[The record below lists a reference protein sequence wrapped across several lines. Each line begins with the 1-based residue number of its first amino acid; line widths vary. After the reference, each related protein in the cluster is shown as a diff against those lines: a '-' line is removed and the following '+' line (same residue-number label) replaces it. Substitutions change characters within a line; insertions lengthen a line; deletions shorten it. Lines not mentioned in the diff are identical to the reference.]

1 MLYLSSAYRSEP
13 GLEQGCVEVNA
24 TSAGTAPIGSPTHN
38 SLHCSSPGRYRYTA
52 YAPRTEVYAARLGAV
67 GTKASA
73 MDNRTVAAPS
83 IHYHNRCRPNH
94 AVFSSCSRLSSVYN
108 SVDMTVGGSCNES
121 RADTATVG
129 ADPRDSDN
137 MISLCAY
144 TPTANTTSMCQPED
158 QANTTMAPLIL
169 SPSMATTYT
178 PTHTPTHGTI
188 TASSDTH
195 HGPSS
200 CSHASLTPTRARVES
215 LQDNQQDSLCSPHR
229 RQLQLSSHTAHQR
242 KRGLNADRLSGIRQE
257 TLQQPRVLMQPHER
271 AQLAAKTRFSP
282 PKPRLSRLSDS
293 QQPGLGLCQKSCV
306 REVHAARK
314 AAATDGV
321 ETSVGT
327 DVIETDRVE
336 TSVVEA
342 PSKTNNVADLARC
355 SLTYSHNAVITP
367 SLVLG
372 VLSCCPHSPNL
383 KRICSKQPPSPTIE
397 ASNTTRTMDAVCY
410 RSLKYSPSSPL
421 PSTFSS
427 DAAAA
432 ALARL
437 MPPSQAHPHQPVT
450 GIMRSHSSILS
461 TSIPAS
467 TNHGTHYF
475 QKPSHHRQQ
484 IQPRNPS
491 QSVIPQTPSI
501 TSTIVNFT
509 SNSSTHRQK
518 LPQPPMPHHNRHQWV
533 PYSALTTLSPFQ
545 SDRWDLACLPQLPT
559 QRHVTCADGKHQVI
573 LRSIDAHSIADLRS
587 LNATVL
593 PVIYND
599 RFYDDVVQ
607 IHPTELSCL
616 AYLNGKVVGGISCRR
631 ELCSNSQYR
640 IYIMTLSVLAP
651 YRRLSI
657 GSMLLESI
665 IGTSDLDCE
674 LDHVCLHVQTSN
686 QQALGFYERNGF
698 YIHSRLDGY
707 YGRNEGVCPPHAFL
721 LRRDLKRHSV
731 FDVCGGRCLRSTAA
745 MAEMPRVFSG
755 IGQNEIDRL

>member
-1 MLYLSSAYRSEP
+1 
-13 GLEQGCVEVNA
+13 
-24 TSAGTAPIGSPTHN
+24 
-38 SLHCSSPGRYRYTA
+38 
-52 YAPRTEVYAARLGAV
+52 
-67 GTKASA
+67 
-73 MDNRTVAAPS
+73 
-83 IHYHNRCRPNH
+83 
-94 AVFSSCSRLSSVYN
+94 
-108 SVDMTVGGSCNES
+108 MTVGGSCNES
-121 RADTATVG
+121 RVDTATVG

-169 SPSMATTYT
+169 SPSMTTTYT

-188 TASSDTH
+188 TASSDTP

-293 QQPGLGLCQKSCV
+293 QQPGLGLCQ
-306 REVHAARK
+306 RAACER
-314 AAATDGV
+314 
-321 ETSVGT
+321 
-327 DVIETDRVE
+327 
-336 TSVVEA
+336 
-342 PSKTNNVADLARC
+342 
-355 SLTYSHNAVITP
+355 
-367 SLVLG
+367 
-372 VLSCCPHSPNL
+372 
-383 KRICSKQPPSPTIE
+383 QPPSPTIE

-707 YGRNEGVCPPHAFL
+707 YGRNEESVLLMHFYSVEISSAIVCLMSVVVDVYAAL
-721 LRRDLKRHSV
+721 LPWL
-731 FDVCGGRCLRSTAA
+731 RCLVFFWDR
-745 MAEMPRVFSG
+745 AE
-755 IGQNEIDRL
+755 